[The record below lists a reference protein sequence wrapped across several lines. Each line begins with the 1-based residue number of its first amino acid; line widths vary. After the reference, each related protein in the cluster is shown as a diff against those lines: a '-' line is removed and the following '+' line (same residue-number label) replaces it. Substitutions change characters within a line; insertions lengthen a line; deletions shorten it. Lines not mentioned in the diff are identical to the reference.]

1 MGKLIQLTNKG
12 RTYME
17 DYIIRAIDDS
27 KSVRIFIAR
36 TTNMV
41 QEIRDIHHTSATA
54 SAAMGRLATMAALMG
69 INLKSDG
76 DSLTLKVDGNGIGG
90 RMTGVS
96 DSKAN
101 VRILAENPQA
111 DCPANDKGKLDVRKF
126 VGDQGQI
133 AIIRDFGLKEPYT
146 GLSEIVS
153 GEIAEDFANYFF
165 YSEQTPT
172 VVSLGV
178 LVDTD
183 LSIKAAGGIFVQ
195 IMPDAS
201 DQVITSLEEIVK
213 KLDPVSSM
221 IDRGLSPEGI
231 LEEYFSEMSPEV
243 LSRQEVS
250 YKCNCSREKIESA
263 LISIGSK
270 DLGHIL
276 EEDGKAEIVC
286 DFCGKKYDF
295 SGEDL
300 EALLKEARASKK
312 YNFIEMEQ

>member
-1 MGKLIQLTNKG
+1 
-12 RTYME
+12 ME
-17 DYIIRAIDDS
+17 DYIIRAIDGS

-41 QEIRDIHHTSATA
+41 QEIRDIHNTSATA

-90 RMTGVS
+90 RMTAVS

-213 KLDPVSSM
+213 KLAPVSSM
-221 IDRGLSPEGI
+221 IDRGLSPEDI